1 MIKLVLVDDEA
12 IIREGILRMMDWER
26 LNIRV
31 TAACANALSALENMV
46 DDMPDILM
54 TDIKMPGMDGL
65 ELIERAMSLHASLQ
79 CIILSGYDEF
89 TFAQKAIHMGVR
101 DYLLKPCSQAEM
113 EASLERV
120 CQRVEARRKQVHDWN
135 DLRQSRMLSLT
146 EQLLRLR
153 PKDEAQPRITPDQ
166 VHPLAVAAGDP
177 SLLREAFVYIITHHV
192 PARVSADWG
201 FDAVQDVYLNGE
213 DLEAHVARGLTQL
226 LPHRHGRRE
235 FVDQMIVYVHEH
247 YDDPGLSLQYLADHV
262 THMNADYIGKA
273 FAKETGMK
281 LSAYLLQLRM
291 EQAKRLLCEPT
302 DRRMYEIA
310 EQVGLGHNPNY
321 FSRLFC
327 GYAGMT
333 PKEYRAL
340 HSGNPNSDHNTEI

>member
-12 IIREGILRMMDWER
+12 IIREGILKMMDWER

-31 TAACANALSALENMV
+31 IAACANALSALESMV

-54 TDIKMPGMDGL
+54 TDVKMPGMDGL
-65 ELIERAMSLHASLQ
+65 ELIERAIALNASLQ
-79 CIILSGYDEF
+79 CVILSGYDEF
-89 TFAQKAIHMGVR
+89 AFAQKAIHMGVR

-120 CQRVEARRKQVHDWN
+120 CRRVEARRKQVHDWN
-135 DLRQSRMLSLT
+135 ALRQDRMLALAD
-146 EQLLRLR
+146 QLLRLR
-153 PKDEAQPRITPDQ
+153 PKDEAQPGIAPEQ
-166 VHPLAVAAGDP
+166 VRPLAEAAGDP
-177 SLLREAFVYIITHHV
+177 SLLREAYVYLVTQHV
-192 PARVSADWG
+192 PARLSADWG
-201 FDAVQDVYLNGE
+201 FDAVQDVYGSGE
-213 DLEAHVARGLTQL
+213 ALESNIARGLTQL
-226 LPHRHGRRE
+226 LPHRHARRE
-235 FVDQMIVYVHEH
+235 FVGRMLAYLHEH
-247 YDDPGLSLQYLADHV
+247 YDNPGLSLQYLADHV

-291 EQAKRLLCEPT
+291 EQAKRLLSEPL

-327 GYAGMT
+327 NYAGMS

-340 HSGNPNSDHNTEI
+340 HAPDGNSDI